1 MNIDKLLKILA
12 SVALA
17 AVIGFAAVSRAGT
30 EAKPETKAD
39 AKSDQKAEKAE
50 AKKAA
55 PRQVE
60 IKVTDKG
67 YEPTPITV
75 KKGEPLRLR
84 ITRTTEET
92 CAKDIILPDYGIEKE
107 LPMNK
112 PVDVE
117 FTPTK
122 GGKLKYGCSMG
133 MMIAGVLIVE

>member
-1 MNIDKLLKILA
+1 MNVDKLLKILA

-17 AVIGFAAVSRAGT
+17 AVIGFAAVSQAGT
-30 EAKPETKAD
+30 EAKPQATKPD
-39 AKSDQKAEKAE
+39 PKAEKAE
-50 AKKAA
+50 AKKAS

>member
-1 MNIDKLLKILA
+1 MNFDKLLKILA

-17 AVIGFAAVSRAGT
+17 ALIGFAAVSRAGD
-30 EAKPETKAD
+30 PP
-39 AKSDQKAEKAE
+39 KAE
-50 AKKAA
+50 AKKG

-60 IKVTDKG
+60 LKVTDKG
-67 YEPTPITV
+67 FEPTPISV

-84 ITRTTEET
+84 ITRTTDET
-92 CAKDIILPDYGIEKE
+92 CAKDLILPDHNIEKE
-107 LPMNK
+107 LPLNK

-122 GGKLKYGCSMG
+122 AGKLKYGCSMG

>member
-30 EAKPETKAD
+30 EAAPAPKAE
-39 AKSDQKAEKAE
+39 KAEKAE
-50 AKKAA
+50 AKKAS

>member
-1 MNIDKLLKILA
+1 MNFDKLLKILA
-12 SVALA
+12 SMALA
-17 AVIGFAAVSRAGT
+17 ALIGFAAVGRAGPD
-30 EAKPETKAD
+30 ARPEPKADPPKAD
-39 AKSDQKAEKAE
+39 AKK
-50 AKKAA
+50 A

-67 YEPTPITV
+67 YEPTPISV

-84 ITRTTEET
+84 ITRTTDET
-92 CAKDIILPDYGIEKE
+92 CAKDIILPDHNIEKE
-107 LPMNK
+107 LPLNK

-122 GGKLKYGCSMG
+122 SGKLKYGCSMG

>member
-1 MNIDKLLKILA
+1 MNVDKLLKILA
-12 SVALA
+12 SAALA
-17 AVIGFAAVSRAGT
+17 ALIGFAAVSRAGT
-30 EAKPETKAD
+30 EAKPAVPKTE
-39 AKSDQKAEKAE
+39 AKPDPKAE
-50 AKKAA
+50 AKKAS

-92 CAKDIILPDYGIEKE
+92 CAKDIILPDYGIETE

>member
-1 MNIDKLLKILA
+1 MNFDKLLKILA

-17 AVIGFAAVSRAGT
+17 ALIGFAAVARAGDKDK
-30 EAKPETKAD
+30 EAGKD
-39 AKSDQKAEKAE
+39 AKKG
-50 AKKAA
+50 
-55 PRQVE
+55 PRTVE
-60 IKVTDKG
+60 MKVTDKG
-67 YEPTPITV
+67 YEPTPISV

-84 ITRTTEET
+84 ITRTTDET

-107 LPMNK
+107 LPLNK

-122 GGKLKYGCSMG
+122 AGKLKYGCSMG